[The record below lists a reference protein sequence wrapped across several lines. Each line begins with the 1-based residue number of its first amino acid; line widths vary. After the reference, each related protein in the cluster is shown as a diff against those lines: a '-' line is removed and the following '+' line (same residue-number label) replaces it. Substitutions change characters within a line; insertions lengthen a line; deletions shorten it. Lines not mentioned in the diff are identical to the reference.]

1 MEELTKN
8 LEEKI
13 KSGYQMMEKLKPL
26 SEKVEGS
33 DKLSRKINQE
43 VKFLNKVRS
52 TGNVKKEYL
61 QSTNLIHLNAIIE
74 RLVISKDAVSVM
86 RPFKFENSRL
96 EVDIVCDS
104 GSSWVKVI
112 ARNPRALT
120 LISQGEGEFGQKSVV
135 DQAQAYLSCAELH
148 PHRYKAPEVVFHFA
162 CGIENSLAVRLE
174 ELGVVVEG
182 VRIGS
187 LDPFDRK
194 KKLMTSP
201 TTLIKKI
208 KSPEANNNNYDTT
221 IKRNLSNDK
230 TCQKKAHLL
239 CQGDIK
245 TLNLDV
251 STLLAYVSNMT
262 NGHANFDYLEPLL
275 SLQAEWERLRPVKP
289 VLDKIFQGKKLIIC
303 ETAYKNLMDI
313 INIIGGANE
322 TARTKELIKRVTI
335 VDDATEGRI
344 LDLALG
350 GKIKNRSRIVFATGE
365 MHKSIT
371 VSANEGFVRA
381 AKMQGI
387 ECTVILHEPRSL
399 SEIKEKY
406 AQELKS

>member
-187 LDPFDRK
+187 LDPFDAAICK
-194 KKLMTSP
+194 NPEQINS
-201 TTLIKKI
+201 TLE
-208 KSPEANNNNYDTT
+208 S
-221 IKRNLSNDK
+221 LS
-230 TCQKKAHLL
+230 
-239 CQGDIK
+239 QGDIK